1 MKLLSLSIVLGS
13 LLISF
18 HYVWINRIEIV
29 NLNDRYSI
37 IYNKWTG
44 KHCVFSHLKR
54 MRNDTRFTEEIN
66 SCNVDKNG
74 KIQFP

>member
-1 MKLLSLSIVLGS
+1 MKLLSLSMVLGS

-29 NLNDRYSI
+29 SLNDSSSI

-44 KHCVFSHLKR
+44 NHCVFSQLKR
-54 MRNDTRFTEEIN
+54 MRNDTRFTNEII
-66 SCNVDKNG
+66 SCKVDKNG
-74 KIQFP
+74 KIKYP

>member
-29 NLNDRYSI
+29 KLNDRSSI

-44 KHCVFSHLKR
+44 NHYVFSHLKI
-54 MRNDTRFTEEIN
+54 MRNDTRFTDEII
-66 SCNVDKNG
+66 SCKVDKNG
-74 KIQFP
+74 KIIYP